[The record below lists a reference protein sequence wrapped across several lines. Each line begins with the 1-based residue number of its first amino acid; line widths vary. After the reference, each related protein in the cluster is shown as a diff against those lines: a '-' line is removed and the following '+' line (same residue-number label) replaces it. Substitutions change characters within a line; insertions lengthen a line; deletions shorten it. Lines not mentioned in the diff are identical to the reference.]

1 MSPQKGRRFEADDII
16 SLVIIVGCLCLIGL
30 GKGDNGVIPDI
41 LKFSL
46 GIILGRRIQR
56 RPTLGKKNES

>member
-1 MSPQKGRRFEADDII
+1 MRDQPQRRRFEPDDIVA
-16 SLVIIVGCLCLIGL
+16 LVIIIGCLGLIAF
-30 GKGDNGVIPDI
+30 GKGENGVVPDI

-56 RPTLGKKNES
+56 RPR

>member
-1 MSPQKGRRFEADDII
+1 MTTEHMKHRKFEPDDIV
-16 SLVIIVGCLCLIGL
+16 SLVIIIGCLGLIAI
-30 GKGDNGVIPDI
+30 GKGENGVVPDI

-56 RPTLGKKNES
+56 RPR